1 MTAPVATP
9 KSISYNT
16 NINPQTTEILMLF
29 LFIACLF
36 KPQTETPVP
45 NAFERLLALETP
57 VPTPNVEIVYAE
69 IEINGE
75 LAYADSF

>member
-45 NAFERLLALETP
+45 NAFESLLALETP
-57 VPTPNVEIVYAE
+57 VSTRIVEIVYAE
-69 IEINGE
+69 IEITGE
-75 LAYADSF
+75 LAYADRF

>member
-1 MTAPVATP
+1 MGSVDGRSFFDRQSAEPF
-9 KSISYNT
+9 SIGYNT

-36 KPQTETPVP
+36 KPQTETPVS
-45 NAFERLLALETP
+45 
-57 VPTPNVEIVYAE
+57 TPNVEIVYAE